1 MWNGSTT
8 SPGGPGHPPDVSEH
22 GPEDL
27 YRGQRMQ
34 RRLVA
39 IIAII
44 LTVFAL
50 EATSTV
56 TLPLAFALFLVA
68 LFWPLQWRLE
78 VLLPRGIAAVLTLLA
93 FLVCA
98 GGFAWALGAAIDQVI
113 EKAPEY
119 EERFHEMVESLKSE
133 ARSYGLPWP
142 AAGDGSWTSAL
153 EPQAW
158 KGARRFFD
166 FLGGFVL
173 VIGFLLLGLV
183 EVRDYRDK
191 IREHFGREEPAR
203 RAVHTVEAIAREF
216 QRYFAVRTVI
226 GLITGT
232 LVAVFSL
239 LIGLDFALIWG
250 LLNFLLNY
258 IPTLGSIMAVIPPV
272 LFAALQFGDPL
283 MVLLALGAVGG
294 VQLVMGTWVDPLL
307 QGKYLALSPLV
318 VLLSVTL
325 WGWMWGIAG
334 AFISVPI
341 TIVVVLV
348 CRRFERTRWL
358 AEMLADPNSQRYKDR
373 DRDARSPAER
383 DRE

>member
-1 MWNGSTT
+1 MWTGSTT
-8 SPGGPGHPPDVSEH
+8 PPGGGRHPGDVSEH
-22 GPEDL
+22 GLEEL
-27 YRGQRMQ
+27 YRGQRVQ

-39 IIAII
+39 IIAIV

-50 EATSTV
+50 EATATV

-78 VLLPRGIAAVLTLLA
+78 VFLPRGIAAVITLLA
-93 FLVCA
+93 FLMCA
-98 GGFAWALGAAIDQVI
+98 GGFVYALGAATDQVI
-113 EKAPEY
+113 DKAPEY
-119 EERFHEMVESLKSE
+119 QERFDQVRDS
-133 ARSYGLPWP
+133 ARSWAQRYGLPWP
-142 AAGDGSWTSAL
+142 AAGDGSWTGAL

-166 FLGGFVL
+166 FLGAFVL

-191 IREHFGREEPAR
+191 IRRHFGREEPAG
-203 RAVHTVEAIAREF
+203 RAVHTIEAIAKEF
-216 QRYFAVRTVI
+216 QRYFVVRTVI
-226 GLITGT
+226 GLITGA

-258 IPTLGSIMAVIPPV
+258 IPTLGSIVAVIPPV
-272 LFAALQFGDPL
+272 VFAALQFGDPL

-307 QGKYLALSPLV
+307 QGRYLALSPLV

-348 CRRFERTRWL
+348 CRRFDRTRWL
-358 AEMLADPNSQRYKDR
+358 ADLLADTRNQRYKDR
-373 DRDARSPAER
+373 DRDRDDDGHR
-383 DRE
+383 DRA